1 MTKKKFH
8 IGTIFS
14 GYQDK
19 FVSPLGLQDLQDLYK
34 FLFGESLLTHELCLK
49 ESYTPMHQELLKQIP
64 WLSEI
69 DYSPINPDTWRVW
82 LDNQIEKY
90 GEYQEVTVSKENLD
104 RKNPITTFV
113 ENFKGNGGA
122 IVYIY

>member
-1 MTKKKFH
+1 
-8 IGTIFS
+8 
-14 GYQDK
+14 
-19 FVSPLGLQDLQDLYK
+19 
-34 FLFGESLLTHELCLK
+34 
-49 ESYTPMHQELLKQIP
+49 MHQELLKQIP